1 MPDEAQ
7 RNDALFRTLI
17 ATAVDGIIVIDER
30 GIISI
35 YNDACERLFGYRRDE
50 VFGKNVK
57 MLMPS
62 PYEEE
67 HDGYLEHYS
76 KTGEKRIIGI
86 GREVVGRRK
95 DGTVFPMYLSVGE
108 GILDRQKIYVGIIH
122 DLTSRHVT
130 TRRMQDLQNEL
141 LHVSRL
147 SAMGQMTAAIAHELN
162 QPLTAVL
169 NYVNAA
175 RRMVA
180 ALEGPQVARVTDLI
194 EKAATQTARAGQ
206 IIRQLRD
213 FVEKRETARN
223 KVSLNSVMEEAIG
236 LAAVGSADA
245 NTKMIVELDR
255 ELPAVQIDKI
265 QVQQVVINLVRNAVE
280 AMQSVDR
287 RELTITT
294 SADQENG
301 VEVTISDTGPGL
313 PPEVA
318 ARIFHPFVTTK
329 EKGMG
334 IGLSICQS
342 IIEAHGGRIWATPN
356 ETGGVAFHF
365 RLPATHAPD
374 G

>member
-76 KTGEKRIIGI
+76 KTGEMRIIGI

-95 DGTVFPMYLSVGE
+95 DGTAFPMYLSVGE

-342 IIEAHGGRIWATPN
+342 IIEAHGGQIWATAN